1 MSESANTD
9 YTASAGDVRVTSI
22 GMPIFN
28 AGRYLRQAVLS
39 ILQQTCSRWELI
51 IIDDASTDGALD
63 TIQDLH
69 DPRIRII
76 RGTDNRGLA
85 ARLNEAVG
93 LARGRYFARMDQDD
107 ISHPER
113 LARQLAFLESQPEV
127 DVVGARCLLIDGE
140 DRVSGVLEFPEQHE
154 EVCRRPWRGI
164 LMPHPTWFGKTD
176 WFRNHRYRSPGP
188 YFCEDQELLLRTH
201 RSARFAVLPESLL
214 AYRMR
219 GPVPLAKL
227 FRTRI
232 TLAFLQ
238 FRYFL
243 GHGQPQNALK
253 AAGIFIGKCVHDWT
267 APLAGRPARSANAG
281 VPLVGM
287 TEKEC
292 ARWQHTLPQLS
303 LETGERDASTEQELL
318 APAKTPSQD
327 RKVDEQDRSAGL
339 FLRPRTFWLL
349 AFIFCCLQALM
360 VQKLVL
366 PLIPSLHAGH
376 GLLIN
381 DAIIFHEVASEAAN
395 RIRSVGWSEWSLYP
409 PGFTGNVGVLAAL
422 YAVFGPEPAV
432 FVPLNA
438 AAHVTGALMLYLIG
452 PLLWPGRVGRIG
464 GLVAA
469 VLFVIFPS
477 TLLWYSQN
485 HKDAFAIAGTLMMLY
500 GWLRV
505 ISTPPANR
513 VDWRGL
519 LLAAGGASLVLV
531 FRPYLSVLAGGAFI
545 FSWLAV
551 LTYTTLRKSA
561 SAYSFSA
568 FSFLAIVVVAAAI
581 GASLPASET
590 ALKVSFS
597 GEKSGEKSEETA
609 WIWKPSGSFFGIVE
623 TTPPTGPMPVAAAP
637 KPPTA
642 PPAVSFSADEAWEW
656 KPAQVFARLIE
667 APFKRISEIRA
678 HFIAYGQSIGA
689 GSGVDQDQAPNN
701 LWAALR
707 YLPRAFLVG
716 SLSPYP
722 TSWTERVSA
731 PRLTAAGETFLWY
744 CFVAGLAVLIYRR
757 PSAALVG
764 GLFFSAFIITI
775 FSYTSP
781 NVGTLYRVRFGCW
794 MFLLLGGAIGWA
806 SLLLPLLN
814 RLSAAADK
822 IPPRSVAETDQ
833 SKASGGISGLATAGS
848 VAMAITFVCFL
859 GFLARDLLLIN
870 LRGMGGAL
878 DAFFAAA
885 MAPMVFVTCLVM
897 PMADAV
903 TKPFL
908 AGCRSG
914 SRVRSQDII
923 MRFLGIG
930 VLVAVAAM
938 AATFIAAPQAI
949 RLLTASESDEIVSQ
963 GTFYL
968 RLFTPIIL
976 LSVWTVLGN
985 SVLNSLHKSAQAASA
1000 QLVVPVC
1007 AISAIILSDPEHA
1020 LLAGICGMLVGTA
1033 LNAAIVLMLCGQ
1045 QGVRLLP
1052 SWMSG
1057 PYAGDS
1063 LRSYLWL
1070 AFASVFTAL
1079 LVPLNYYFASTVG
1092 EGSVSAWAFAGK
1104 IIILFNSIFAFAVT
1118 AVVLPHLARKFDRQQ
1133 NAAGRNH
1140 LYLLLVAG
1148 TWAGGF
1154 IALALAIFAEPLVFV
1169 LLSTGDKITEE
1180 QILTLARVL
1189 RLGALQVPVAI
1200 TAAIALKSAAVSGA
1214 AVRAVLASFCGL
1226 SVNLLLNLWLVP
1238 VYGLEGIALG
1248 TLGAL
1253 MVSTVLLCAGLR
1265 SSYGMSLLLG
1275 AVLPVGWFVWVGA
1288 AWAVEIHSSTGMMA
1302 AAGGLVALAFVQ
1314 WLFWSQQ
1321 LHHRRSL
1328 RRHDVLSQ

>member
-1 MSESANTD
+1 MSEPAKSDHA
-9 YTASAGDVRVTSI
+9 ASSNDVPIVSI

-28 AGRYLRQAVLS
+28 AGRYLRKAVLS
-39 ILQQTCSRWELI
+39 ILQQTLSQWELI

-63 TIQDLH
+63 SIQDLH
-69 DPRIRII
+69 DPRIRIV
-76 RGTDNRGLA
+76 RGTENRGLA

-113 LARQLAFLESQPEV
+113 LARQLAFLESHPEV
-127 DVVGARCLLIDGE
+127 DVVGARCLLIDGD
-140 DRVSGVLEFPEQHE
+140 DRVSGVLEFPEHHD

-164 LMPHPTWFGKTD
+164 LMPHPTWMGKTE
-176 WFRNHRYRSPGP
+176 WFRNNSYRSPGP
-188 YFCEDQELLLRTH
+188 YFCEDQELLLRAH
-201 RSARFAVLPESLL
+201 RTARFAVLPESLL
-214 AYRMR
+214 AYRVR
-219 GPVPLAKL
+219 GAVPPAKA
-227 FRTRI
+227 FRTRV
-232 TLAFLQ
+232 TLAALQ
-238 FRYFL
+238 CRHFFR
-243 GHGQPQNALK
+243 HGEPQNALK
-253 AAGIFIGKCVHDWT
+253 TAGVFIGKCVHDWT
-267 APLAGRPARSANAG
+267 APLAGRPARSAHAG
-281 VPLVGM
+281 VALVGM
-287 TEKEC
+287 TENERLC
-292 ARWQHTLPQLS
+292 WQTTLPDLS
-303 LETGERDASTEQELL
+303 VETANHAASAEQRLL
-318 APAKTPSQD
+318 GPAKAQSQA
-327 RKVDEQDRSAGL
+327 KEADEQLGFASM

-432 FVPLNA
+432 FIPLNA

-485 HKDAFAIAGTLMMLY
+485 HKDAFAIAGTLVMLY

-505 ISTPPANR
+505 ISTPPATR

-519 LLAAGGASLVLV
+519 LLAAGGASLVLM

-597 GEKSGEKSEETA
+597 GEKSGEKA
-609 WIWKPSGSFFGIVE
+609 WIWKPSGSFFGTVK
-623 TTPPTGPMPVAAAP
+623 TT
-637 KPPTA
+637 

-656 KPAQVFARLIE
+656 KLVQVFPRFIE

-722 TSWTERVSA
+722 TSWTERVSV

-757 PSAALVG
+757 PSAALIG

-794 MFLLLGGAIGWA
+794 MFLLLGGAIGWT
-806 SLLLPLLN
+806 SLLLPFLH
-814 RLSAAADK
+814 RLSEAADK
-822 IPPRSVAETDQ
+822 TSQLSSTDTYL
-833 SKASGGISGLATAGS
+833 SKASGGISGLAAAGA
-848 VAMAITFVCFL
+848 VAMAITFMGFL

-870 LRGMGGAL
+870 LRGLGGTL
-878 DAFFAAA
+878 DAFFAAV
-885 MAPMVFVTCLVM
+885 MLPMVFVTCLVM
-897 PMADAV
+897 PMADVV
-903 TKPFL
+903 TKPFMSGYHAQNPL
-908 AGCRSG
+908 RSP
-914 SRVRSQDII
+914 DII
-923 MRFLGIG
+923 ARFLGVG
-930 VLVAVAAM
+930 VLVAVAAV
-938 AATFIAAPQAI
+938 AVTVLAAPQAI
-949 RLLTASESDEIVSQ
+949 RMLTACESEEIIYQ
-963 GTFYL
+963 GALYL
-968 RLFTPIIL
+968 RLFTPIIF

-985 SVLNSLHKSAQAASA
+985 SVLNSLDKSAQAAGA
-1000 QLVVPVC
+1000 QLIVPVC
-1007 AISAIILSDPEHA
+1007 AVSAIILAKPEHA
-1020 LLAGICGMLVGTA
+1020 LLAGIYGMLFGTA
-1033 LNAAIVLMLCGQ
+1033 LNAAIVLLVCR
-1045 QGVRLLP
+1045 RLGILLWP
-1052 SWMSG
+1052 SWVRG
-1057 PYAGDS
+1057 AFPGDS
-1063 LRSYLWL
+1063 LSSYCWL
-1070 AFASVFTAL
+1070 AFAAVFTAL

-1092 EGSVSAWAFAGK
+1092 EGSVSAWAFASK
-1104 IIILFNSIFAFAVT
+1104 IIILFNGLFAFGVT
-1118 AVVLPHLARKFDRQQ
+1118 AVVLPHLARKFNRQQ

-1140 LYLLLVAG
+1140 LYFLLVAG
-1148 TWAGGF
+1148 TWVGGF
-1154 IALALAIFAEPLVFV
+1154 IALALSIFAEPLVYA

-1180 QILTLARVL
+1180 QIVTLARVL

-1200 TAAIALKSAAVSGA
+1200 TGAIALKSAAVSGA
-1214 AVRAVLASFCGL
+1214 VVRAVLASFCGL
-1226 SVNLLLNLWLVP
+1226 VVNLLLNRMLVP
-1238 VYGLEGIALG
+1238 IYGLEGIALG
-1248 TLGAL
+1248 SLGAL
-1253 MVSTVLLCAGLR
+1253 MVSTALLCAGLR
-1265 SSYGMSLLLG
+1265 SRFGMSLLLG
-1275 AVLPVGWFVWVGA
+1275 TVLIVSWLVWVGA
-1288 AWAVEIHSSTGMMA
+1288 AWAVEIHSGVGIMA
-1302 AAGGLVALAFVQ
+1302 ASGALVVLVFLQ
-1314 WLFWSQQ
+1314 WLFWSHQ

-1328 RRHDVLSQ
+1328 RHRDVLSQ